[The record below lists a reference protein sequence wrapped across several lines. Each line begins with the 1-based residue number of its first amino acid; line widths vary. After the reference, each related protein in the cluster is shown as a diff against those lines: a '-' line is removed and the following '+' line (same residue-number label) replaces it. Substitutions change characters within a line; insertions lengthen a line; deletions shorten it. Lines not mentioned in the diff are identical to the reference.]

1 MVMVMYAQCI
11 ALCAGLSYEHLR
23 NLRFLGLR
31 RDEHELSVP
40 VDKVLAANRL
50 QLCDDTKGTVRE
62 TRAPAGGEEWP
73 SRGPHRPEE
82 RREPSAGKGDRS
94 GPGEGQGTEPGQAAA
109 RPAARWRGA

>member
-31 RDEHELSVP
+31 RDEHELGVP
-40 VDKVLAANRL
+40 VDEVLAANRL

-62 TRAPAGGEEWP
+62 TRAPAEVVAVVVI
-73 SRGPHRPEE
+73 SVLYCSVLLCRCVI
-82 RREPSAGKGDRS
+82 SV
-94 GPGEGQGTEPGQAAA
+94 
-109 RPAARWRGA
+109 